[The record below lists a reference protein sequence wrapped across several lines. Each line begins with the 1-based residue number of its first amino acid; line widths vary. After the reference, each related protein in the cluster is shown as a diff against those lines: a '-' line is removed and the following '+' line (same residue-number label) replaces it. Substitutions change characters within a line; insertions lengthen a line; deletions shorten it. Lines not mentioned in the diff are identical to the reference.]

1 MKKKKDNFDWIA
13 IGVLAGVALVIVAI
27 CIIVT
32 VIPRE
37 RSSKAQKV
45 DLNCV
50 TELKKNPLKECG
62 E

>member
-1 MKKKKDNFDWIA
+1 MKKKKDNFDWIV
-13 IGVLAGVALVIVAI
+13 IGWLAGAALIIVAI

-37 RSSKAQKV
+37 RSSKANKV
-45 DLNCV
+45 DLSCI
-50 TELKKNPLKECG
+50 TEPRKNPLKECG